1 MADDK
6 KQKSTADLD
15 YQMLIIKNFI
25 DEFYNKTVFK
35 SGRSKDADISPS
47 FIKSIFA
54 FADENTAYPI
64 GALGENAKVK
74 RSTMTDMV
82 DRMERDGLAERV
94 RDDDDRRVVKVRL
107 TQKGKRVRKEF
118 HRKRRA
124 EFQTV
129 FSQLSAEEIRDFVAH
144 LEAAYNILKKIN

>member
-1 MADDK
+1 MTGEK
-6 KQKSTADLD
+6 KSNKPTDLD
-15 YQMLIIKNFI
+15 HQMLVIKNFI

-35 SGRSKDADISPS
+35 GGSSSDTDISPS

-94 RDDDDRRVVKVRL
+94 RDDGDRRVVKVRL
-107 TQKGKRVRKEF
+107 TKKGKRIRKEF
-118 HRKRRA
+118 HKKRRA
-124 EFQTV
+124 EFQAV
-129 FSQLSAEEIRDFVAH
+129 FSQLTPEEIRKFVAH
-144 LEAAYNILKKIN
+144 LEEAYKILMKIT